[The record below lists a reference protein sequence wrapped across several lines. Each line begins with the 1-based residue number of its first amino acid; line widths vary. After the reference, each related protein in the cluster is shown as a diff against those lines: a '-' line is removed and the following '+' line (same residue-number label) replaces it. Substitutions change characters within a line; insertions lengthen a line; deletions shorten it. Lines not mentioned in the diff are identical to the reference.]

1 MRTRDPPQRRSRYD
15 PYDIFA
21 RVVSIGK
28 GGSLRLGR
36 VVRVT
41 SRPQLPSTGHRGHM
55 PSEYL
60 GMEVEGSHA
69 IGVAWDQMQGRFP
82 DDVYR
87 VIPLAAFNGHR

>member
-1 MRTRDPPQRRSRYD
+1 MAGP
-15 PYDIFA
+15 A
-21 RVVSIGK
+21 AACA
-28 GGSLRLGR
+28 LA
-36 VVRVT
+36 
-41 SRPQLPSTGHRGHM
+41 STGHRGHM